1 MSLKILLFFLNVLV
15 CTWQVKQEYVGS
27 LLPCRV
33 ILCNLYWLCPQK
45 LWIERCHLLTVS
57 TCVFSVQTDSTR
69 THLGIFYSIFVK
81 SCTST
86 LSDLGFELLVKVF
99 DKRLVLTLS
108 LQLSSS
114 LTDTCTSNLKW
125 DLTHLSIG
133 ALLILCPWNICLAHH
148 RTPFAFH
155 A

>member
-1 MSLKILLFFLNVLV
+1 MSYTLTFYLNNIWWYCSLYCLSFICWFFLATFSISNLFWNSGKCSLLCKVCERRISLKILLFFLNVLV

-57 TCVFSVQTDSTR
+57 TCVLSVQTGSTR
-69 THLGIFYSIFVK
+69 TRLGIFYSIFVK

-86 LSDLGFELLVKVF
+86 
-99 DKRLVLTLS
+99 S
-108 LQLSSS
+108 LM
-114 LTDTCTSNLKW
+114 
-125 DLTHLSIG
+125 
-133 ALLILCPWNICLAHH
+133 
-148 RTPFAFH
+148 
-155 A
+155 